1 MIKNNLINISEDEL
15 EDSSK
20 KDGID
25 LNVSIETDNNLHISE
40 EECDSQISPQCDIHL
55 SSNNNNSHKKRKRK
69 ENDLNDP
76 RIKSLDKMDS
86 KLLQDIFTSD
96 ASDVEAT
103 CVRLKKKRKLSEDE
117 KMKINLNAFIV
128 NSINK
133 QQVREEQALSLQ
145 QQSLQLSQQQFLMMN
160 EQFKIIM
167 EQNKQNQLLFMEMMK
182 NVSKNN
188 I

>member
-1 MIKNNLINISEDEL
+1 
-15 EDSSK
+15 
-20 KDGID
+20 
-25 LNVSIETDNNLHISE
+25 
-40 EECDSQISPQCDIHL
+40 
-55 SSNNNNSHKKRKRK
+55 
-69 ENDLNDP
+69 
-76 RIKSLDKMDS
+76 
-86 KLLQDIFTSD
+86 
-96 ASDVEAT
+96 
-103 CVRLKKKRKLSEDE
+103 
-117 KMKINLNAFIV
+117 MKINLNAFIV